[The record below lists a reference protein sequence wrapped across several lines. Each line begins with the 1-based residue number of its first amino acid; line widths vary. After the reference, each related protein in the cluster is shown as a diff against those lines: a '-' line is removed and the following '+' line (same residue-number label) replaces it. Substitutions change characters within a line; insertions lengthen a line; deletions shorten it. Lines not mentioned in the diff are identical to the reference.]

1 MGSSFNNRLDFD
13 MFHKLQSDR
22 NKYSQLGN
30 PILLGDFN
38 AHTSDNANYIE
49 QDHNNHIPLPNDN
62 ISDESIIT
70 RHNQDKIVNEFGR
83 ELIYV
88 LLLNCL
94 QSMAKPLATLM
105 VS

>member
-13 MFHKLQSDR
+13 MLYKLQSDI
-22 NKYSQLGN
+22 NKYSQLEN

-38 AHTSDNANYIE
+38 ARTSDDANYIE

-70 RHNQDKIVNEFGR
+70 RHNQDKNVNEFGR
-83 ELIYV
+83 ELIYL

-94 QSMAKPLATLM
+94 QLMAEPLVTLM